1 MRSLLLV
8 GLGGC
13 IGAIGR
19 YVIGEFVKQRIP
31 THPHVGTFVVNM
43 LGCLLIGFVMSL
55 SLGGESTASQ
65 QTWRLLIV
73 TGCLGALTT
82 FSTFGFE
89 TVTLLQENRVGDAL
103 TNVAGNLLIGLPFVW
118 LGMQLAKVFG
128 APA

>member
-19 YVIGEFVKQRIP
+19 YAISEFVKQRIP
-31 THPHVGTFVVNM
+31 AHAHAGTFVVNM
-43 LGCLLIGFVMSL
+43 LGCLLIGFVMNFAL
-55 SLGGESTASQ
+55 EDTAIS
-65 QTWRLLIV
+65 QTWKLVLV

-89 TVTLLQENRVGDAL
+89 TVTLLQDKRVGAAML
-103 TNVAGNLLIGLPFVW
+103 NVFGNVAVGLPSVW
-118 LGMQLAKVFG
+118 IGMTLARVF
-128 APA
+128 AK

>member
-1 MRSLLLV
+1 M
-8 GLGGC
+8 C
-13 IGAIGR
+13 IR
-19 YVIGEFVKQRIP
+19 DR
-31 THPHVGTFVVNM
+31 
-43 LGCLLIGFVMSL
+43 IGFVMSL